1 MLKLTEQQLAELSS
15 LEGQSYV
22 DEVRRTI
29 VAEHPELA
37 ADEGLKPRLNDAYR
51 HTQMIGFIDGAAVTE
66 FLAYAA
72 FAPSFYRQQAI
83 NAWLTKPG
91 VPVEQRWSDLMQ
103 VLAAR
108 TSTAESE
115 G

>member
-1 MLKLTEQQLAELSS
+1 MLKLTEKQLAELSG

-29 VAEHPELA
+29 IAEHPEIA
-37 ADEGLKPRLNDAYR
+37 ADQGLRPRLNDAYR
-51 HTQMIGFIDGAAVTE
+51 HTQMIGFIDGAVITE
-66 FLAYAA
+66 FLTYEA

-91 VPVEQRWSDLMQ
+91 APVEQRWSDLTQ
-103 VLAAR
+103 VLTAR
-108 TSTAESE
+108 TSTTESE